1 MRWKIVGYV
10 IGGAIL
16 AAGVAMYARVV
27 VSERTHNLTPLSVPV
42 SLAQGTVTTAEVPVD
57 TTRRY
62 DIVIE
67 AETARLKS
75 DPVKPDLE
83 WRLSDNGS
91 PVAGGSSL
99 DQPSRDWAGTY
110 EQRLGRFIG
119 QSGHHYV
126 LVVNANSGTSRL
138 AAAKPVLKVQIPQDD
153 WEGYGAG
160 EAIYKAEAGIV
171 VFVGLLILGASF
183 GISRKADRK
192 TTLEPADAKN

>member
-1 MRWKIVGYV
+1 MRWKIVRYV

-16 AAGVAMYARVV
+16 AAGAAMYTSVV

-42 SLAQGTVTTAEVPVD
+42 SLAQGTITTSQVPVD

-62 DIVIE
+62 DIIIE
-67 AETARLKS
+67 AEAALLNG

-83 WRLSDNGS
+83 WVLSDNGF
-91 PVAGGSSL
+91 PVVGGSSI
-99 DQPSRDWAGTY
+99 DQPSMDRAGTY

-119 QSGHHYV
+119 QAGHRYV

-138 AAAKPVLKVQIPQDD
+138 ATAKPVLKVQIPRDD
-153 WEGYGAG
+153 WEGFGAG
-160 EAIYKAEAGIV
+160 EAIYKAGAGLI

-192 TTLEPADAKN
+192 RTLEPADAKN